1 MVACEVEELAE
12 GMKVCVLFVLFKQAL
27 EMSLRENEND

>member
-12 GMKVCVLFVLFKQAL
+12 GMKVCVLFVLFKQAQL
-27 EMSLRENEND
+27 WK